1 MNKNTKKNII
11 TCPKCGQKL
20 LKVAYVDL
28 VVTCTCDNKVK
39 VKGELT
45 K

>member
-1 MNKNTKKNII
+1 MNKNTKGTI
-11 TCPKCGQKL
+11 TCPHCGQKL

-28 VVTCTCDNKVK
+28 VITCTCGHKVK